1 MAAVPAQP
9 LNHETLMNR
18 LRHDHVATAVPGEH
32 SISLNAQ
39 RDRAMTYNDK
49 PENFDP
55 QMIIMGLGYATSL
68 IVVIG
73 WIATLIV

>member
-1 MAAVPAQP
+1 
-9 LNHETLMNR
+9 
-18 LRHDHVATAVPGEH
+18 
-32 SISLNAQ
+32 
-39 RDRAMTYNDK
+39 MTYNDK